1 MQDWAI
7 VCALLPAGVRK
18 FRENASHS
26 DRSEDGM
33 ADQGGRG
40 HKGTVGDLDVHP
52 VLNATAGRGPR
63 GPVFPEGSRPLKGS
77 LAMAVKI
84 DEQAAEKA
92 FEQFEIVYAPQ
103 TLSSKAILRNT
114 WISISRAGATV
125 QPLPPTVEKIHAATA
140 VMGAVVFARHLAM
153 LWRWDDIMSGQV
165 SLRMISL
172 RRRSRMRRGPR

>member
-7 VCALLPAGVRK
+7 VCALLPAGVRQ

-63 GPVFPEGSRPLKGS
+63 GPVFPEVNKALKGS
-77 LAMAVKI
+77 LTMAVRIAKH
-84 DEQAAEKA
+84 EQAAEKA

-103 TLSSKAILRNT
+103 TLSSKASLRNT
-114 WISISRAGATV
+114 WISIAELGL
-125 QPLPPTVEKIHAATA
+125 QYNLC
-140 VMGAVVFARHLAM
+140 
-153 LWRWDDIMSGQV
+153 
-165 SLRMISL
+165 
-172 RRRSRMRRGPR
+172 RRL